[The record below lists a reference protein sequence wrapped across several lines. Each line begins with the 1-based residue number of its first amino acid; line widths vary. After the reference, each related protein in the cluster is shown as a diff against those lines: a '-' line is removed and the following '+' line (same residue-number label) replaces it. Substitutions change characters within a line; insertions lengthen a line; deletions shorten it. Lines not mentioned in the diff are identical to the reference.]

1 MGAERGASNRS
12 VASGMEKSKRDT
24 KAIGISNAA
33 DRAAQKKLGIQ
44 KTVAGPV
51 KGASSSVTG
60 YMATNTGGNQMYGS
74 AYNQARNQYLA
85 DQGMGTMTNGSFMP
99 GVQTDQGLVFTSA
112 NRDIYNRTKQKDIPL
127 SRQMYDS
134 QQKFKQVIAGVAA
147 LAGVP
152 MIPTALATSSR
163 TPYQSYVDRRE
174 SGVFSYQTN
183 RQQNNDTNN
192 TNNTNKQKD
201 NEMFENRNLAEA
213 EAQRK
218 KYLASLKSSDVSQG
232 DRKFMTANVRGFG
245 GSYTV

>member
-1 MGAERGASNRS
+1 MGSQRS
-12 VASGMEKSKRDT
+12 VASGMEQNARNQ

-33 DRAAQKKLGIQ
+33 DKAAQKDLQIY
-44 KTVAGPV
+44 KTFSGPN
-51 KGASSSVTG
+51 KQTVTG
-60 YMATNTGGNQMYGS
+60 YRSGTGNQMYGS

-85 DQGMGTMTNGSFMP
+85 DQGMGTMTNGSFVPATM
-99 GVQTDQGLVFTSA
+99 TDKGLTFTSA

-152 MIPTALATSSR
+152 MIPTALATSSM

-183 RQQNNDTNN
+183 RQQNNNTNN

-201 NEMFENRNLAEA
+201 NEMFENRFLAES

>member
-1 MGAERGASNRS
+1 MGSQRS
-12 VASGMEKSKRDT
+12 VASGMEQNARNQ

-33 DRAAQKKLGIQ
+33 DKAAQKELGIQ

-51 KGASSSVTG
+51 QGASSSVTG

-134 QQKFKQVIAGVAA
+134 QQKFKQFLNLFIVCLWGGLPRWLGAPPPPPQGGLRRRQETYETHLSDRQGVGWSVFRCMGLA
-147 LAGVP
+147 L
-152 MIPTALATSSR
+152 
-163 TPYQSYVDRRE
+163 
-174 SGVFSYQTN
+174 GVFC
-183 RQQNNDTNN
+183 
-192 TNNTNKQKD
+192 
-201 NEMFENRNLAEA
+201 
-213 EAQRK
+213 
-218 KYLASLKSSDVSQG
+218 VG
-232 DRKFMTANVRGFG
+232 
-245 GSYTV
+245 